1 MPEQK
6 PPAVSSARKQAE
18 ALFKT
23 PAKPTTEED
32 AAKQAALANRERQK
46 AERQALEA
54 STPTKLRKFV
64 ETLSNGAVSRIA
76 YVTVAAAMPPAA
88 DHATWKEDHTF
99 NAADAILASPGLKA
113 VYAAAIKDGCALTN
127 GPP

>member
-6 PPAVSSARKQAE
+6 PPVVGSVREQAE
-18 ALFKT
+18 ALFKMS
-23 PAKPTTEED
+23 AKLATEED
-32 AAKQAALANRERQK
+32 ATKQAALANRERQK

-54 STPTKLRKFV
+54 RTPTKLRKFV
-64 ETLSNGAVSRIA
+64 ETLSTGAVSRIA

-113 VYAAAIKDGCALTN
+113 VYAAAIKDGCAVTD
-127 GPP
+127 GAS